1 MSQETGT
8 AKSDAQKFAEEIDF
22 VERKLID
29 NALQCARLRCFGSY
43 FENGLIVRPPESEI
57 NQLTCR
63 FESELEINSQRLLE
77 LLSDLWASAKTEE

>member
-1 MSQETGT
+1 MTQEGEET
-8 AKSDAQKFAEEIDF
+8 KSVTRKCFEQIDS
-22 VERKLID
+22 VERKIID

-63 FESELEINSQRLLE
+63 FEQQIEINSQRLLE
-77 LLSDLWASAKTEE
+77 LLSDFWGTEK